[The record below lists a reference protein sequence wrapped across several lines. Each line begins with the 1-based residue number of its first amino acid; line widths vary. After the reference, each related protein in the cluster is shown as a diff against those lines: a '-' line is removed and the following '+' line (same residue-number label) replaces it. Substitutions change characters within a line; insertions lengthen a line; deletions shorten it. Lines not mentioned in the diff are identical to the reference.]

1 MSTFC
6 EAHHHPSMANT
17 ITITSLLY
25 MQFYISQVGYTTKF
39 RVTVLFAWLWHPS
52 AMVRVEQ

>member
-1 MSTFC
+1 
-6 EAHHHPSMANT
+6 MANT

-52 AMVRVEQ
+52 AMVRVER